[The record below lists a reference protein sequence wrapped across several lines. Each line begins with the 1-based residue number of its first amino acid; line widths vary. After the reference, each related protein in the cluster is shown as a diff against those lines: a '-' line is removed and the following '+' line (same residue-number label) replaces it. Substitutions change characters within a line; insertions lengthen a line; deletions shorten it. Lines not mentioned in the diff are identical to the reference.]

1 MLLSKAPQL
10 DIVSVFKR
18 YNFDL
23 KESGNRYVCLCPFHD
38 DKNTPNLTIYPE
50 TDSFYCF
57 TCKKSGDALT
67 LISFMEK
74 IPIYEVKKKLGTD
87 YLRYSLNRKIGR
99 NLDFFQTLLKDSSVV
114 FFNYLKAYPGNQ
126 DYVLQCMQ
134 QFDEYLEKL
143 ITDKVRVDFKLYTT
157 ILDNLK
163 KLLYNK

>member
-10 DIVSVFKR
+10 DIVSVFKK

-23 KESGNRYVCLCPFHD
+23 KESGNRYVCLCPFHN

-67 LISFMEK
+67 LISFMEN
-74 IPIYEVKKKLGTD
+74 IPIYEVKKRLGTD
-87 YLRYSLNRKIGR
+87 YLRYSLSKKCRR
-99 NLDFFQTLLKDSSVV
+99 QLDFFQTLLKDSSTL
-114 FFNYLKAYPGNQ
+114 FFNYLKAYPSRR
-126 DYVLQCMQ
+126 DYVLICMQ

-143 ITDKVRVDFKLYTT
+143 ITDKVSVDFKLYVTV
-157 ILDNLK
+157 LDNLK
-163 KLLYNK
+163 KLFYNN

>member
-114 FFNYLKAYPGNQ
+114 FFNYLK
-126 DYVLQCMQ
+126 
-134 QFDEYLEKL
+134 
-143 ITDKVRVDFKLYTT
+143 
-157 ILDNLK
+157 
-163 KLLYNK
+163 